1 MTHGNLPK
9 YFSYVTECGMSSDE
23 GYKTHWKKQDAI
35 DRANNALGEFRE
47 ESTEGWALEVEG
59 ICWGEIRQQCQ
70 EIHHKETP
78 GGEFDYTCDYVLRHV
93 KRPPRLLDAEVA
105 E

>member
-9 YFSYVTECGMSSDE
+9 YFSYIPETCDDTSDW
-23 GYKTHWKKQDAI
+23 GFKTHWSKQQAI
-35 DRANNALGEFRE
+35 DRLNSAIE
-47 ESTEGWALEVEG
+47 ESRAVSGEGWDSEVEG

-78 GGEFDYTCDYVLRHV
+78 GGEFDYICDYQLRQV
-93 KRPPRLLDAEVA
+93 KRPKQEDEQP
-105 E
+105 

>member
-9 YFSYVTECGMSSDE
+9 YFSYIPECGMLSDE
-23 GYKTHWKKQDAI
+23 GFHTHWKKQDAI
-35 DRANNALGEFRE
+35 DRATKANAEFEE
-47 ESTEGWALEVEG
+47 ESDQGWASEVEE

-78 GGEFDYTCDYVLRHV
+78 GGEFDYTCNYVLRAV
-93 KRPPRLLDAEVA
+93 KRPKEISS
-105 E
+105 